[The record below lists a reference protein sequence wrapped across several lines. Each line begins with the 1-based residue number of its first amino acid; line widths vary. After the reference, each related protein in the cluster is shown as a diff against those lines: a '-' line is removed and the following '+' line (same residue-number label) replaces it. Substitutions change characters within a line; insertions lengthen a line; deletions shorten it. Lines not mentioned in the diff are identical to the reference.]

1 LKINGSCNICI
12 SYENFTDSQILADD
26 PKWLKYLNCK
36 ITCGIAGCSKKI
48 QEKIEEQIK
57 NILSK
62 KGITNYSIQF
72 CDGKRKLILKIKGSC
87 NKCICISYE
96 NFTDSQILADDPKW
110 LKCLNCKITCGIT
123 GCSKKS

>member
-1 LKINGSCNICI
+1 MPTLLELFSNKNFLGMNSKMDT
-12 SYENFTDSQILADD
+12 YEKEVDAQIKSFKDD
-26 PKWLKYLNCK
+26 N
-36 ITCGIAGCSKKI
+36 I

-57 NILSK
+57 TILSK
-62 KGITNYSIQF
+62 KGITDYSIQF

-110 LKCLNCKITCGIT
+110 LKCLNCKITCGIA
-123 GCSKKS
+123 GCSKKMQKNKK